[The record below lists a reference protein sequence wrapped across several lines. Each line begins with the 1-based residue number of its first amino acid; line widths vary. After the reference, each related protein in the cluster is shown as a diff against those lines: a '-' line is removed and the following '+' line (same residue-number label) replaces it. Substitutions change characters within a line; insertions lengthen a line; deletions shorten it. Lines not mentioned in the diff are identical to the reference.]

1 MEETKE
7 TKITIYYE
15 DNENKEEYDNEEY
28 DDKLLVKR
36 TRKIISE
43 YEEYNDK
50 LLIKKARKIISEYNE
65 KVMTKTSIITFISII
80 ILIVLLAFFKKD
92 VKFDEKTM
100 SILTLVATGIFFVA
114 NFYYM
119 KFNKDFSPERE
130 RMKLAKEVIEKY
142 ENSKKANEEKI
153 KLKETLEK
161 NKEKIKET
169 LEEEQKKSQQI
180 KMMKKYLKKIE

>member
-7 TKITIYYE
+7 TKITFYFE
-15 DNENKEEYDNEEY
+15 ENENKEEYDNEEY
-28 DDKLLVKR
+28 DDKLLIKR
-36 TRKIISE
+36 TRKIILE

-80 ILIVLLAFFKKD
+80 ILIVLLPFFKKD

-142 ENSKKANEEKI
+142 ENSKKTNEEKI
-153 KLKETLEK
+153 KIKETFEE
-161 NKEKIKET
+161 NKEK
-169 LEEEQKKSQQI
+169 SQEV
-180 KMMKKYLKKIE
+180 KMMKEYLKKIE

>member
-7 TKITIYYE
+7 TKITFYFE
-15 DNENKEEYDNEEY
+15 ENEKSEEE
-28 DDKLLVKR
+28 KLRKVSE
-36 TRKIISE
+36 KIIDE

-80 ILIVLLAFFKKD
+80 ILIALLPFFKKD

-153 KLKETLEK
+153 K
-161 NKEKIKET
+161 IKET
-169 LEEEQKKSQQI
+169 LEENKETSQEI
-180 KMMKKYLKKIE
+180 KMMKEFLNK

>member
-7 TKITIYYE
+7 TKITFYFE
-15 DNENKEEYDNEEY
+15 ENEKSEEE
-28 DDKLLVKR
+28 KLRKVSE
-36 TRKIISE
+36 KIIDE

-80 ILIVLLAFFKKD
+80 ILIVLLPFFKKD

-114 NFYYM
+114 NLYYM
-119 KFNKDFSPERE
+119 KFNKDFSPERKK
-130 RMKLAKEVIEKY
+130 MKLAKEVIEKY
-142 ENSKKANEEKI
+142 ENSKKVNEEKI
-153 KLKETLEK
+153 
-161 NKEKIKET
+161 KIKET
-169 LEEEQKKSQQI
+169 LEENKETSQEI
-180 KMMKKYLKKIE
+180 KMMKEFLNK

>member
-28 DDKLLVKR
+28 DDKLLIKR
-36 TRKIISE
+36 TRKIILE

-114 NFYYM
+114 NLYYM
-119 KFNKDFSPERE
+119 KFNKDFSPERKK
-130 RMKLAKEVIEKY
+130 MKLAKEVIEKY

-153 KLKETLEK
+153 KLKETLEE
-161 NKEKIKET
+161 NKEK
-169 LEEEQKKSQQI
+169 SQEI
-180 KMMKKYLKKIE
+180 KMMKEYLEKK

>member
-7 TKITIYYE
+7 TKITFYFE
-15 DNENKEEYDNEEY
+15 ENENKEEYDNEEY

-43 YEEYNDK
+43 YE
-50 LLIKKARKIISEYNE
+50 EYNE

-114 NFYYM
+114 NLYYM
-119 KFNKDFSPERE
+119 KFNKDFSPERKK
-130 RMKLAKEVIEKY
+130 MKLAKEVIEKY

-153 KLKETLEK
+153 KLKETLEE
-161 NKEKIKET
+161 NKEK
-169 LEEEQKKSQQI
+169 SQEI
-180 KMMKKYLKKIE
+180 KMMKEYLEKK

>member
-7 TKITIYYE
+7 TKITFYFE
-15 DNENKEEYDNEEY
+15 ENENKEEYDNEEY
-28 DDKLLVKR
+28 DDKLLIKR

-80 ILIVLLAFFKKD
+80 ILIVLLPFFKKD
-92 VKFDEKTM
+92 IKFDEKTM
-100 SILTLVATGIFFVA
+100 SILTLVATGIFFIT
-114 NFYYM
+114 NLYYI

-180 KMMKKYLKKIE
+180 KIMKKYLKKIE

>member
-7 TKITIYYE
+7 TKITFYFE
-15 DNENKEEYDNEEY
+15 ENEKSEEE
-28 DDKLLVKR
+28 KLRKVSE
-36 TRKIISE
+36 KIIDE

-80 ILIVLLAFFKKD
+80 ILIVLLPFFKKD

-114 NFYYM
+114 NLYYM
-119 KFNKDFSPERE
+119 KFNKDFSPEIE
-130 RMKLAKEVIEKY
+130 KMKLAKRVIEKY
-142 ENSKKANEEKI
+142 ENSKKTNEEKI
-153 KLKETLEK
+153 KIKETFEE
-161 NKEKIKET
+161 NKEK
-169 LEEEQKKSQQI
+169 SQEV
-180 KMMKKYLKKIE
+180 KMMKEYLKKIE

>member
-15 DNENKEEYDNEEY
+15 DNEKSEEE
-28 DDKLLVKR
+28 KLRKVSE
-36 TRKIISE
+36 KIIDE

-80 ILIVLLAFFKKD
+80 ILIVLLPFFKKD
-92 VKFDEKTM
+92 VKFDKKTM

-114 NFYYM
+114 NLYYM
-119 KFNKDFSPERE
+119 KFNKDFSPERKK
-130 RMKLAKEVIEKY
+130 MKLAKEVIEKY

-153 KLKETLEK
+153 K
-161 NKEKIKET
+161 IKKT
-169 LEEEQKKSQQI
+169 LEENKETSQEI
-180 KMMKKYLKKIE
+180 KMMKEFLNE

>member
-7 TKITIYYE
+7 TKITFYFE
-15 DNENKEEYDNEEY
+15 ENEKSEEE
-28 DDKLLVKR
+28 KLRKVSE
-36 TRKIISE
+36 KIIDE

-114 NFYYM
+114 NLYYM
-119 KFNKDFSPERE
+119 KFNKDFSPEIE
-130 RMKLAKEVIEKY
+130 RMKLAKRVIEKY
-142 ENSKKANEEKI
+142 ENSKKTNEEKI
-153 KLKETLEK
+153 KIKETFEE
-161 NKEKIKET
+161 NKEK
-169 LEEEQKKSQQI
+169 SQEV
-180 KMMKKYLKKIE
+180 KMMKEYLKKIE

>member
-7 TKITIYYE
+7 TKITFYFE
-15 DNENKEEYDNEEY
+15 ENENKEEYDNEEY
-28 DDKLLVKR
+28 DDKLLIKR

-80 ILIVLLAFFKKD
+80 ILIVLLPFFKKD

-114 NFYYM
+114 NLYYM
-119 KFNKDFSPERE
+119 KFNKDFSPEIE
-130 RMKLAKEVIEKY
+130 KMKLAKRVIEKY
-142 ENSKKANEEKI
+142 ENSKKTNEEKI
-153 KLKETLEK
+153 KIKETFEE
-161 NKEKIKET
+161 NKEK
-169 LEEEQKKSQQI
+169 SQEV
-180 KMMKKYLKKIE
+180 KMMKEYLKKIE

>member
-1 MEETKE
+1 MEE

-15 DNENKEEYDNEEY
+15 NNEKSEEE
-28 DDKLLVKR
+28 KLRKVSE
-36 TRKIISE
+36 KIIDE

-65 KVMTKTSIITFISII
+65 KVMVKTSIITFISII

-92 VKFDEKTM
+92 VNFDGKTM
-100 SILTLVATGIFFVA
+100 SILTLVATGIFFIV
-114 NFYYM
+114 NLYYM
-119 KFNKDFSPERE
+119 KFNKDFSPEKE

-142 ENSKKANEEKI
+142 ENSKKEKEEKI
-153 KLKETLEK
+153 KIKEMEEK

-169 LEEEQKKSQQI
+169 LEENKEKSQEV
-180 KMMKKYLKKIE
+180 KMMKEYLKKIEQK

>member
-7 TKITIYYE
+7 TKITFYFE
-15 DNENKEEYDNEEY
+15 ENEKSEEE
-28 DDKLLVKR
+28 KLRKVSE
-36 TRKIISE
+36 KIIDE

-80 ILIVLLAFFKKD
+80 ILIVLLPFFKKD

-114 NFYYM
+114 NLYYM
-119 KFNKDFSPERE
+119 KFNKDFSPEIE
-130 RMKLAKEVIEKY
+130 RMKLAKRVIEKY
-142 ENSKKANEEKI
+142 ENSKKTNEEKI
-153 KLKETLEK
+153 KIKETFEE
-161 NKEKIKET
+161 NKEK
-169 LEEEQKKSQQI
+169 SQEV
-180 KMMKKYLKKIE
+180 KMMKEYLKKIE

>member
-1 MEETKE
+1 MFNLEETKE
-7 TKITIYYE
+7 TKITIYFE
-15 DNENKEEYDNEEY
+15 ENENKEEYDDE
-28 DDKLLVKR
+28 LLIKR

-65 KVMTKTSIITFISII
+65 KVMVKTSIITFISII

-92 VKFDEKTM
+92 IKFDGKTM

-142 ENSKKANEEKI
+142 KNFKKEKEEKI
-153 KLKETLEK
+153 KIKEMEEK
-161 NKEKIKET
+161 NKEKIKKT
-169 LEEEQKKSQQI
+169 LEENKEKSQEV
-180 KMMKKYLKKIE
+180 KMMKEYLKK